1 MINDAQNTNSRLTID
16 AFLGLDQEFQRVIPT
31 YPAASS
37 KYAYYFLKMVVK

>member
-1 MINDAQNTNSRLTID
+1 MVNDAQNTNSRLTID
-16 AFLGLDQEFQRVIPT
+16 AFLGLDQEFQRMIPA

>member
-31 YPAASS
+31 YPAAGS
-37 KYAYYFLKMVVK
+37 KYAYCFLKMVIK